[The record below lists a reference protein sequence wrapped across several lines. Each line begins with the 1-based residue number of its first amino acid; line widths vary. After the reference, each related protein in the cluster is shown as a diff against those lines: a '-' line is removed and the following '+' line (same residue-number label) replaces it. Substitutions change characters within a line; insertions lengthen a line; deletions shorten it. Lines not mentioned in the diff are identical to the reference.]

1 VVVGLFATL
10 FGTDVVRTRGL
21 TREVVTLLVFV
32 SDISVHRVDPDKVR
46 LRPTLSGTD
55 RVVEDDGFDRREAR
69 EGAFLIGV
77 VGDDVGV
84 VLLSVVWLLFLTAGL
99 AVSVATK
106 RDFSEDTIT
115 EYLYA
120 LRGTSG
126 ESFVNMLRTED
137 TIPRLPRAVAELTR
151 VRIGGELPFGGSL
164 LVSGLSDDDFFID
177 GG

>member
-99 AVSVATK
+99 AVSVA
-106 RDFSEDTIT
+106 I
-115 EYLYA
+115 
-120 LRGTSG
+120 RGTSG